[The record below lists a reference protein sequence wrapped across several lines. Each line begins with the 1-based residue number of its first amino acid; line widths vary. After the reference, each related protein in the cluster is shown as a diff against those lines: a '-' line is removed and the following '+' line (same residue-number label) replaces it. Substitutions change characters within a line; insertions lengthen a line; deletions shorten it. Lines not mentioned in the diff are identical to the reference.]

1 MGRSRS
7 LDKETSR
14 ASWRRT
20 RGTLVLVAGLV
31 VGAAILIPGGSAASS
46 GFSAVFTPPTVTGG
60 AATTINLTITNEG
73 GPQLVSADVSAP
85 PGFTI
90 TGAPSPMPGGSNW
103 SATGV
108 QLRHLNLSTGNSFSV
123 AIPAASA
130 CTPGSYPWTITA
142 QSNSGA
148 LTLDGPNS
156 AVTTAVSGTNCKFEF
171 VTQPKDAQ
179 VNATI
184 TGSTFNPS
192 GTPVT
197 VAVRN
202 LAANAL
208 DPTAT
213 GSVSLTASK
222 NDTFFT
228 GNGKSPE
235 LAVALVGGQATFPSL
250 KSSTTGQFIT
260 LTASGSFVSSNAS
273 NLFNILAQVVPC
285 TTTCKGQQAQ
295 GATTVDAS
303 ASGFASGDVLAVT
316 VYPAADFS
324 PPPNCGGAAGSWTP
338 LAGASGAQVEYIPQ
352 GQGWT
357 VTITMRIDKSLIPTS
372 KGASQYDV
380 CLGAKRVAQTSCLD
394 APGFAAGFQTKSGA
408 NAVCDAPSP
417 GTPLSSP
424 PTLLYWG
431 LLPNCPNGNKP
442 IPGPCVQSKNK
453 NNAGDLI
460 LVIVKPDPWDGNAH
474 T

>member
-1 MGRSRS
+1 VKGRKRS
-7 LDKETSR
+7 VGARTPR
-14 ASWRRT
+14 GNRRF
-20 RGTLVLVAGLV
+20 RGSLMVVAGFLAI
-31 VGAAILIPGGSAASS
+31 AAILIPGGSAASS

-108 QLRHLNLSTGNSFSV
+108 QLRHLSLSTGNSFSV

-130 CTPGSYPWTITA
+130 CTPGSYTWTITA

-148 LTLDGPNS
+148 LALDGANS

-184 TGSTFNPS
+184 TGSIFNPS

-213 GSVSLTASK
+213 GSVSLAASK
-222 NDTFFT
+222 NPASFSGT
-228 GNGKSPE
+228 GPVS
-235 LAVALVGGQATFPSL
+235 LSGGQAQFGSL
-250 KSSTTGQFIT
+250 QSSSTGQFIT
-260 LTASGSFVSSNAS
+260 LTASGSFVSSNPS
-273 NLFNILAQVVPC
+273 SLFNILAQVVLC
-285 TTTCKGQQAQ
+285 STTCNGHQAQ
-295 GATTVDAS
+295 GATTVDAN
-303 ASGFASGDVLAVT
+303 ASGFSSGDVLAVT
-316 VYPAADFS
+316 VSSAVDYL
-324 PPPNCGGAAGSWTP
+324 PPPNCGGAPGSWTP
-338 LAGASGAQVEYIPQ
+338 LSGASGAQVEYVPT

-357 VTITMRIDKSLIPTS
+357 VTITMRIDKSLIPTNR
-372 KGASQYDV
+372 GASQYDV
-380 CLGAKRVAQTSCLD
+380 CLGAKRVTQTSCLD

-442 IPGPCVQSKNK
+442 IPGPCVQSKTK

-460 LVIVKPDPWDGNAH
+460 LTVVKPDPWDGNMH
-474 T
+474 G

>member
-7 LDKETSR
+7 LDKETPR

-20 RGTLVLVAGLV
+20 RGALVLVAGLV
-31 VGAAILIPGGSAASS
+31 AGAAILIPGGSAASS

-60 AATTINLTITNEG
+60 ASTTINLTITNEG
-73 GPQLVSADVSAP
+73 GPQMLSADVSAP

-130 CTPGSYPWTITA
+130 CTPGSYTWTITA

-148 LTLDGPNS
+148 LALDGPNS

-171 VTQPKDAQ
+171 VTQPRDAG
-179 VNATI
+179 VNQTI
-184 TGSTFNPS
+184 TGSIFNPS

-197 VAVRN
+197 VGVRN
-202 LAANAL
+202 PAANAL

-222 NDTFFT
+222 NPASFLGT
-228 GNGKSPE
+228 GPVSFSS
-235 LAVALVGGQATFPSL
+235 GQAQFGSL
-250 KSSTTGQFIT
+250 NSSSTGQFIT
-260 LTASGSFVSSNAS
+260 LTASGSFVSSNPS
-273 NLFNILAQVVPC
+273 SLFNILAQVVPC
-285 TTTCKGQQAQ
+285 TTTCNGHQAQ
-295 GATTVDAS
+295 GATTVDAN

-316 VYPAADFS
+316 VYPAVDFS

-338 LAGASGAQVEYIPQ
+338 LGGASGAQVEYVPT

-357 VTITMRIDKSLIPTS
+357 ITITMRIDRSLIPTS

-380 CLGAKRVAQTSCLD
+380 CLGAKRVTQTSCLD

-442 IPGPCVQSKNK
+442 IPGPCVQSKTK

-460 LVIVKPDPWDGNAH
+460 LTVAKPFPWDGNMH
-474 T
+474 D

>member
-1 MGRSRS
+1 
-7 LDKETSR
+7 
-14 ASWRRT
+14 
-20 RGTLVLVAGLV
+20 
-31 VGAAILIPGGSAASS
+31 
-46 GFSAVFTPPTVTGG
+46 
-60 AATTINLTITNEG
+60 
-73 GPQLVSADVSAP
+73 VSAP

-108 QLRHLNLSTGNSFSV
+108 QLRHLSLSTGNSFSV

-130 CTPGSYPWTITA
+130 CTPGSYTWTITA

-148 LTLDGPNS
+148 LALDGANS

-184 TGSTFNPS
+184 TGSIFNPS
-192 GTPVT
+192 GTSVT

-213 GSVSLTASK
+213 GSVSLAASK
-222 NDTFFT
+222 NPASFSGT
-228 GNGKSPE
+228 GPVS
-235 LAVALVGGQATFPSL
+235 LSGGQAQFGSL
-250 KSSTTGQFIT
+250 QSSSTGQFIT
-260 LTASGSFVSSNAS
+260 LTASGSFVSSNPS
-273 NLFNILAQVVPC
+273 SLFNILAQVVLC
-285 TTTCKGQQAQ
+285 STTCNGHQAQ
-295 GATTVDAS
+295 GATTVDAN
-303 ASGFASGDVLAVT
+303 ASGFSSGDVLAVT
-316 VYPAADFS
+316 VSSAVDYL
-324 PPPNCGGAAGSWTP
+324 PPPNCGGAPGSWTP
-338 LAGASGAQVEYIPQ
+338 LSGASGAQVEYVPT

-357 VTITMRIDKSLIPTS
+357 VTITMRIDKSLIPTNR
-372 KGASQYDV
+372 GASQYDV
-380 CLGAKRVAQTSCLD
+380 CLGAKRVTQTSCLD

-442 IPGPCVQSKNK
+442 IPGPCVQSKTK

-460 LVIVKPDPWDGNAH
+460 LVTVKPAPWDANSHG
-474 T
+474 

>member
-1 MGRSRS
+1 VNQWKTFQRMSIVIG
-7 LDKETSR
+7 L
-14 ASWRRT
+14 AA
-20 RGTLVLVAGLV
+20 VVA
-31 VGAAILIPGGSAASS
+31 AMLISGGSAASS
-46 GFSAVFTPPTVTGG
+46 GFSAVFTPATVTGG
-60 AATTINLTITNEG
+60 AAATINLTITNEG

-90 TGAPSPMPGGSNW
+90 TGQPSPMPPGSNW

-123 AIPAASA
+123 AIPTASA
-130 CTPGSYPWTITA
+130 CTPATYTWTITA
-142 QSNSGA
+142 TSNSGDLA
-148 LTLDGPNS
+148 LDVANS

-184 TGSTFNPS
+184 TGSIFNPS

-202 LAANAL
+202 PAVNAL
-208 DPTAT
+208 DATAT

-222 NDTFFT
+222 NPTSFT
-228 GNGKSPE
+228 GNGQPVPVS
-235 LAVALVGGQATFPSL
+235 LVSGQATFPSL
-250 KSSTTGQFIT
+250 KSSATGQFIT
-260 LTASGSFVSSNAS
+260 LTASGSFVSSNPS
-273 NLFNILAQVVPC
+273 SLFNILTQVVPC
-285 TTTCKGQQAQ
+285 NTSCKSQPQTQ
-295 GATTVDAS
+295 GATTVDAN

-316 VYPAADFS
+316 VYPAVDFS

-338 LAGASGAQVEYIPQ
+338 LAGASGAQVEYVPQ

-357 VTITMRIDKSLIPTS
+357 VTITMRIDKSLIPINR
-372 KGASQYDV
+372 GASQYDV
-380 CLGAKRVAQTSCLD
+380 CLGAKRVTQTSCLD

-442 IPGPCVQSKNK
+442 IPGPCVQSKTK

-460 LVIVKPDPWDGNAH
+460 LVTVKPAPWDANSHG
-474 T
+474 